1 MNIQKIRKTT
11 QNFSKLSYNDF
22 VKKHNIEIEK
32 EIFDFIINFNTV
44 YSGEELIWLRANLK
58 DGNEITIYGDN
69 FIEICDAN
77 GFTKKGGT
85 SNFYKKIKQL
95 LLDLTEM

>member
-11 QNFSKLSYNDF
+11 QNFFKLSYNDF

-44 YSGEELIWLRANLK
+44 YSGGRINLVK
-58 DGNEITIYGDN
+58 
-69 FIEICDAN
+69 
-77 GFTKKGGT
+77 
-85 SNFYKKIKQL
+85 S
-95 LLDLTEM
+95 

>member
-11 QNFSKLSYNDF
+11 QNFFKLSYNDF
-22 VKKHNIEIEK
+22 MKKHNIKIEK
-32 EIFDFIINFNTV
+32 EIFDFIINFNIV
-44 YSGEELIWLRANLK
+44 YLGKELIWLRANLK

-77 GFTKKGGT
+77 GFIKKGRT

-95 LLDLTEM
+95 LLDLTEI

>member
-11 QNFSKLSYNDF
+11 QNFFKLSYNNF
-22 VKKHNIEIEK
+22 IKKHNIKIKK
-32 EIFDFIINFNTV
+32 EIFDFIINFNIV

-77 GFTKKGGT
+77 GFRKKGRT

>member
-11 QNFSKLSYNDF
+11 QNFFKLSYNDF

-44 YSGEELIWLRANLK
+44 YSGEELIWLRTNLK

-77 GFTKKGGT
+77 GFTKKGRT

-95 LLDLTEM
+95 LLDLTEI

>member
-11 QNFSKLSYNDF
+11 QNFFKLSYNDF

-44 YSGEELIWLRANLK
+44 YSGEELIWLRAELK

-77 GFTKKGGT
+77 GFTKKAEHQT
-85 SNFYKKIKQL
+85 FIKK
-95 LLDLTEM
+95 